1 MGPLIYWGTN
11 VCMGGQV
18 LLAQFS
24 AREELETLKQAIVER
39 KAILKAPG
47 SLSDKYV
54 ELSYRGNPLIIP
66 M

>member
-1 MGPLIYWGTN
+1 M
-11 VCMGGQV
+11 CMGGQV